1 MRLSAVVCLKYH
13 LYAGYSS
20 AIGAILEADRQTE
33 RSRSKWGRV
42 RNRRIVVDF
51 NHQMMMVGYEEEE
64 QKTLHKVCYIIIR
77 TVSSYKWGFILKFNY
92 LSPSVRYPSLIRI
105 ESPSAQVKRKR
116 GYNNAL
122 QNMWGLSGKQVCFL
136 AAFWCRQATTT
147 ATPPLLHHREVCR
160 QSVRFVE

>member
-1 MRLSAVVCLKYH
+1 
-13 LYAGYSS
+13 
-20 AIGAILEADRQTE
+20 
-33 RSRSKWGRV
+33 
-42 RNRRIVVDF
+42 
-51 NHQMMMVGYEEEE
+51 MMMVGYEEEE

-136 AAFWCRQATTT
+136 AAF
-147 ATPPLLHHREVCR
+147 
-160 QSVRFVE
+160 